1 LGRKVSL
8 SIEYGERLAVE
19 GANGTGKTTLLQVL
33 LGLSAATEEVTW
45 DSRAN
50 IGYLPQRQDDLHDAE
65 PVESRFA
72 EADRHHAR
80 ILLGAL
86 GVPGAAF
93 AQPLTSLS
101 EGQKRKV
108 SLARLIIQKPN
119 VLVLDE
125 PTTHLDYVSVEMLEA
140 ALLDFSGT
148 LILVSHDRYLRER
161 TTDRRL
167 EL

>member
-1 LGRKVSL
+1 V
-8 SIEYGERLAVE
+8 EYGERLAVD
-19 GANGTGKTTLLQVL
+19 GANGAGKTTLLRAL
-33 LGLSAATEEVTW
+33 LGLEKTAGEVTW

-50 IGYLPQRQDDLHDAE
+50 IGYLPQRWDDTHDAE
-65 PVESRFA
+65 PVESRFLR
-72 EADRHHAR
+72 ESQHRAR

-86 GVPGAAF
+86 GVSGGAF
-93 AQPLTSLS
+93 VQPLASLS

-108 SLARLIIQKPN
+108 ALVELISQKPN

-125 PTTHLDYVSVEMLEA
+125 STTHLDYVSVETLEA
-140 ALLDFSGT
+140 ALLGFQGT
-148 LILVSHDRYLRER
+148 LILVTHDRYLLER